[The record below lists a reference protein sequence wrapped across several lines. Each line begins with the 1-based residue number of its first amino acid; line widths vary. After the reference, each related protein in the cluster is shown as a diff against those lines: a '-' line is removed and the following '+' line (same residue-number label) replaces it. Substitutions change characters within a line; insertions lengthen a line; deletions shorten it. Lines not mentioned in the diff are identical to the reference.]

1 MRTPHRTPHTSH
13 APLAMD
19 AMPPWR
25 AFGPT
30 PAPSALDPRRWLG
43 IALAMLAGVAAR
55 MARPGATARAP
66 AVEAES

>member
-1 MRTPHRTPHTSH
+1 MRTPHSTPQPPHTSH
-13 APLAMD
+13 TMD

-43 IALAMLAGVAAR
+43 VVLRLLARTATRLS
-55 MARPGATARAP
+55 RPSATAP
-66 AVEAES
+66 AAGGGTVP